1 MWTKRLA
8 SFAFAS
14 CCAVTSLAEPRI
26 AGMDAQLEADLARS
40 SYLFVWDLDM
50 ATIGRGD
57 PYRTWRT
64 YYDGLMYAVTE
75 ARRLVEPGTPAQVK
89 LMPMPAVNGWDEAY
103 AGTLVSRETYLDG
116 EPVLMHAE
124 ITRRDCD
131 RKRAQLFFA
140 ISYAPR
146 DSHEW
151 VEMRKARAGISCDKS
166 KN

>member
-8 SFAFAS
+8 SLALGFFVAG
-14 CCAVTSLAEPRI
+14 SLAEPRI
-26 AGMDAQLEADLARS
+26 AGMDAQLEADLARAN
-40 SYLFVWDLDM
+40 YLFVWDIDM

-57 PYRTWRT
+57 PYRAWRT

-75 ARRLVEPGTPAQVK
+75 SRRLIEPGTPALVNLAPMAAVK
-89 LMPMPAVNGWDEAY
+89 GWDEAY
-103 AGTLVSRETYLDG
+103 SGTLVSRETYLDG
-116 EPVLMHAE
+116 EPVVMHAE

-140 ISYAPR
+140 LSYAPR
-146 DSHEW
+146 DDAQW
-151 VEMRKARAGISCDKS
+151 VEMRKTRAGISCDKS

>member
-8 SFAFAS
+8 SLLVACSALS
-14 CCAVTSLAEPRI
+14 ALAEPRI

-40 SYLFVWDLDM
+40 NYLFVWDLDA

-64 YYDGLMYAVTE
+64 YYDGLMFAVTE
-75 ARRLVEPGTPAQVK
+75 ARRLIEPGTPARLDLQPMAAVK
-89 LMPMPAVNGWDEAY
+89 GWDEAY
-103 AGTLVSRETYLDG
+103 SGTLASRETYLEG
-116 EPVLMHAE
+116 EPVVMYTE

-140 ISYAPR
+140 ISYSPPASP
-146 DSHEW
+146 EW
-151 VEMRKARAGISCDKS
+151 DEMRKTRDAVSCDKS

>member
-57 PYRTWRT
+57 PYRTGGDDTTGPPRT
-64 YYDGLMYAVTE
+64 REQTRPTSLQADG
-75 ARRLVEPGTPAQVK
+75 ARDADRTRPDRPPA
-89 LMPMPAVNGWDEAY
+89 
-103 AGTLVSRETYLDG
+103 DG
-116 EPVLMHAE
+116 
-124 ITRRDCD
+124 D
-131 RKRAQLFFA
+131 R
-140 ISYAPR
+140 S
-146 DSHEW
+146 SHQ
-151 VEMRKARAGISCDKS
+151 
-166 KN
+166 

>member
-8 SFAFAS
+8 SLAFA
-14 CCAVTSLAEPRI
+14 CCACGALAEPRI

-40 SYLFVWDLDM
+40 NYLFVWDLDI

-64 YYDGLMYAVTE
+64 FYDGLMYALTE
-75 ARRLVEPGTPAQVK
+75 ERRLIEPGTPARLNLQPMAGVK
-89 LMPMPAVNGWDEAY
+89 GWDEGY
-103 AGTLVSRETYLDG
+103 SGTLASRETYLEG
-116 EPVLMHAE
+116 APVVMYTE

-140 ISYAPR
+140 ISYSPL
-146 DSHEW
+146 DSPEW
-151 VEMRKARAGISCDKS
+151 DPMRKARDTISCDKS